1 MANAGKIVLRVVF
14 VLCLVLVLIGD
25 YLGLLDKVLGV
36 GSQEGQSRPPRPT
49 NPGYGDTKADIDLDA
64 DIEDDSIKNLG
75 KGTHLIVHC
84 YRTVAFNLASTYLT
98 PKCFNLISCSQGHLF
113 N

>member
-25 YLGLLDKVLGV
+25 YTGFLNKFAGV
-36 GSQEGQSRPPRPT
+36 GNEEGQSRPPRPT
-49 NPGYGDTKADIDLDA
+49 NPGYGDSKADIDLDA

-75 KGTHLIVHC
+75 K
-84 YRTVAFNLASTYLT
+84 AF
-98 PKCFNLISCSQGHLF
+98 
-113 N
+113 